1 MATLQLVRFDWIVFF
16 NFVPIPRSN
25 NGVHCLCVCFFF
37 QYLNLIV
44 ILLIREFDLEF
55 N

>member
-1 MATLQLVRFDWIVFF
+1 MAYTV
-16 NFVPIPRSN
+16 
-25 NGVHCLCVCFFF
+25 CVCVFFF

-55 N
+55 T